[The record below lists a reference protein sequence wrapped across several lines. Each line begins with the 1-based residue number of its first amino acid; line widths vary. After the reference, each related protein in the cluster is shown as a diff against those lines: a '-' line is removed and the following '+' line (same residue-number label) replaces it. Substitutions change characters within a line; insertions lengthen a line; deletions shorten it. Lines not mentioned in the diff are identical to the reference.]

1 MAFTGAGN
9 KAAPCRAEVCPSLSA
24 FRAGAHRGQ
33 RHRPPQD
40 ITRPATPSLLFS
52 PFLFIFLA
60 NQLAE
65 RRQDT
70 GGIRQDGVPRGSQGS
85 PVHQAEEGAMVCIP
99 CIVIPVLLW
108 VYKKFVEPYIYP
120 MIAPFI
126 KRVWPKKAVQEPP
139 GTKQGPGGSTGD
151 PRGPA
156 AAKRDQED
164 GPGSHKLE
172 SNGIANGSP
181 AKGSAAVYD
190 KKTA

>member
-1 MAFTGAGN
+1 
-9 KAAPCRAEVCPSLSA
+9 
-24 FRAGAHRGQ
+24 
-33 RHRPPQD
+33 
-40 ITRPATPSLLFS
+40 
-52 PFLFIFLA
+52 
-60 NQLAE
+60 
-65 RRQDT
+65 
-70 GGIRQDGVPRGSQGS
+70 
-85 PVHQAEEGAMVCIP
+85 MVCIP

-139 GTKQGPGGSTGD
+139 GSNQGPGGSTGD